1 MKDFQSLRPG
11 EFQQLSSA
19 EQRHYL
25 RTVAEHLAEM
35 TRIYSDMAHPRAV
48 AREKRIRDDPS

>member
-11 EFQQLSSA
+11 EFERLSSA

-35 TRIYSDMAHPRAV
+35 TRIYADMAHPRAV
-48 AREKRIRDDPS
+48 GREKQLRDDSS